1 MVEDDTCGY
10 GPEEIYIAQPVNGE
24 YVVAVHFFGNV
35 GCEQSTTEQSTIATL
50 KIVVDGELQETLW
63 RFMPTV
69 KDRWVAAKIQWL
81 DGVATVT
88 PLDDYRAGWN
98 CFQFTESWA
107 DESDAGPAPSDA
119 GPPPATDA
127 GPVQALDAGLAAS
140 PSAAMDA
147 GAGPQ
152 SP

>member
-1 MVEDDTCGY
+1 M
-10 GPEEIYIAQPVNGE
+10 
-24 YVVAVHFFGNV
+24 

-119 GPPPATDA
+119 GIRSPTDA
-127 GPVQALDAGLAAS
+127 GGPQNSDGGLTLDAGS
-140 PSAAMDA
+140 DA
-147 GAGPQ
+147 GD
-152 SP
+152 